1 MRKLLLA
8 FQLLLQKINLT
19 ERSMSK
25 IYQQEYFSYKPA
37 KMRSI
42 QRG

>member
-1 MRKLLLA
+1 MRKLLFA

-19 ERSMSK
+19 ESSMSK
-25 IYQQEYFSYKPA
+25 IYQQEYFSCKPA
-37 KMRSI
+37 IMRLI